1 MDDINFSKE
10 LSLKCTYIGLNT
22 GLKNAAQARQ
32 VYWPKCKPNKWQK
45 SKVKTISLQRS
56 EQNKNSPSLSSPQT
70 THRKRSFTFVV
81 IVINLHLNQ
90 TPIYLVGS
98 RNVSLAQYVNS
109 KL

>member
-1 MDDINFSKE
+1 MLRKLDKCIGRSVNLIN
-10 LSLKCTYIGLNT
+10 G
-22 GLKNAAQARQ
+22 KN
-32 VYWPKCKPNKWQK
+32 PK
-45 SKVKTISLQRS
+45 SKQFRYKGVNK
-56 EQNKNSPSLSSPQT
+56 NKNSPSLSSPQT